1 MSTADTWL
9 GFDRVRPVFNTSA
22 HYTAPITADSKL
34 LSTTSSSRHRGIDF
48 GTWRNSKSTVD
59 DINVTSKMCQ
69 SFTLLFFFLSG
80 SYSTIGT
87 KKRIDCRQAGQL
99 GCKSWIRHYKS
110 GIDGPRVSD
119 ETDTRF
125 GGNV

>member
-9 GFDRVRPVFNTSA
+9 GFDRVRPVFNAST
-22 HYTAPITADSKL
+22 HYTTSITADSKL
-34 LSTTSSSRHRGIDF
+34 LSTTSSGRHRGIDF

-59 DINVTSKMCQ
+59 GTNVTSMMCRN
-69 SFTLLFFFLSG
+69 FTFFFLSG

-99 GCKSWIRHYKS
+99 GRKSWIRHYKS
-110 GIDGPRVSD
+110 GIDGPRVSN